1 MADVLNQAE
10 IDKLLGA
17 LASGEVSA
25 APEKAEKTVKTY
37 NFRRPNKFNRDQIR
51 AVQMLHESF
60 ARYLTST
67 LSTMTRSMVSVEISN
82 VEQVPYE
89 EFVRSVMSP
98 TTLAILD
105 VIPLEGKAILEINQ
119 LLMFSLIDR
128 MLGGKGLPLDSAREF
143 TDLERTIVDRT
154 LSRILRELDDSWKTI
169 EEDIHF
175 RLFGKESNPF
185 FVQIVPKAEM
195 VLLVNIKAQVG
206 MVEGRMNLCLPFHT
220 LEPVMERFNPQEWFV
235 AKDKYLT
242 EEERGRLTRKV
253 HNVSVDLTA
262 ELASSTLTL
271 HELSTLSPGDVI
283 NLGTNITEAGTMSVG
298 PIPKFC
304 VTYGS
309 SPQGTMCASIVD
321 VLSSQMDMQAE
332 DPE

>member
-1 MADVLNQAE
+1 MADVLNQVE

-17 LASGEVSA
+17 LASGEVSS
-25 APEKAEKTVKTY
+25 APENTEKAVKTY

-67 LSTMTRSMVSVEISN
+67 LSSMTRSMVSVEISN

-105 VIPLEGKAILEINQ
+105 VTPLNGKAILEVNQ

-128 MLGGKGLPLDSAREF
+128 MLGGRGLPIDSAREF
-143 TDLERTIVDRT
+143 TDLERVIVDRT
-154 LSRILRELDDSWKTI
+154 LSRILKELDDSWKAI
-169 EEDIHF
+169 EENIHF
-175 RLFGKESNPF
+175 SLFGKESNPF

-235 AKDKYLT
+235 TKDKYLS
-242 EEERGRLTRKV
+242 EEDRARLNRKV
-253 HNVSVDLTA
+253 QKVTIDLTA
-262 ELASSTLTL
+262 ELTSTSLTL
-271 HELSTLSPGDVI
+271 EELSTLSPGDVI
-283 NLGTNITEAGTMSVG
+283 NLGTPITEGGTMHVG
-298 PIPKFC
+298 PIPKFY
-304 VTYGS
+304 VTFGS
-309 SPQGTMCASIVD
+309 NHRGRLCASIVD
-321 VLSSQMDMQAE
+321 ILPSETSSQDT
-332 DPE
+332 

>member
-1 MADVLNQAE
+1 MVDVLNQAE

-17 LASGEVSA
+17 LASGDVSNT
-25 APEKAEKTVKTY
+25 PEKTDKAVKTY

-98 TTLAILD
+98 TTLAILN
-105 VIPLEGKAILEINQ
+105 VVPLNGKAILEINQ

-128 MLGGKGLPLDSAREF
+128 MLGGKGLPINSAREF
-143 TDLERTIVDRT
+143 TDLERIIVDRT
-154 LSRILRELDDSWKTI
+154 LSRILCELDESWKTI
-169 EEDIHF
+169 EEGIHF
-175 RLFGKESNPF
+175 SLFGKESNPF

-235 AKDKYLT
+235 SKDKFLS
-242 EEERGRLTRKV
+242 EEDRARLTRKV
-253 HNVSVDLTA
+253 HNVSIDLTA
-262 ELASSTLTL
+262 ELTSTTLTL
-271 HELSTLSPGDVI
+271 QELSILSPGDVI
-283 NLGTNITEAGTMSVG
+283 NLGTPITETGIISVG

-304 VTYGS
+304 VTFGS
-309 SPQGTMCASIVD
+309 NLKGRLCASIVD
-321 VLSSQMDMQAE
+321 ILQ
-332 DPE
+332 PEER

>member
-25 APEKAEKTVKTY
+25 SPEKTEKAVKTY

-60 ARYLTST
+60 ARYLTSA
-67 LSTMTRSMVSVEISN
+67 LSTMTRSMVSVEVSN

-89 EFVRSVMSP
+89 EFVRSVLSP

-105 VIPLEGKAILEINQ
+105 VVPLDGKAILEINQ

-128 MLGGKGLPLDSAREF
+128 MLGGKGLPIDSAREF
-143 TDLERTIVDRT
+143 TDLERVIVDRI
-154 LSRILRELDDSWKTI
+154 LFRILSELDDSWKTI
-169 EEDIHF
+169 DEGVHF
-175 RLFGKESNPF
+175 KLFGKESNPF

-206 MVEGRMNLCLPFHT
+206 VVEGRMNLCLPFHT
-220 LEPVMERFNPQEWFV
+220 LEPIMERFNPQEWFV
-235 AKDKYLT
+235 AKDKNFSKEDRT
-242 EEERGRLTRKV
+242 KFTRKIQ
-253 HNVSVDLTA
+253 NVIVNLTA
-262 ELASSTLTL
+262 ELASTTLSL
-271 HELSTLSPGDVI
+271 EEISTLSPGDVI
-283 NLGTNITEAGTMSVG
+283 NLGTPITEPGTMSVG
-298 PIPKFC
+298 PIPKFRISF
-304 VTYGS
+304 GS
-309 SPQGTMCASIVD
+309 DHEGKVCASIVD
-321 VLSSQMDMQAE
+321 IIP
-332 DPE
+332 PEPDQ

>member
-25 APEKAEKTVKTY
+25 SPEKTEKAVKTY

-60 ARYLTST
+60 ARYLTSA
-67 LSTMTRSMVSVEISN
+67 LSTMTRSMVSVEVAN

-89 EFVRSVMSP
+89 EFVRSVLSP

-105 VIPLEGKAILEINQ
+105 VIPLDGKAILEINQ

-128 MLGGKGLPLDSAREF
+128 MLGGRGLPIDSAREF
-143 TDLERTIVDRT
+143 TDLERVIVDRI
-154 LSRILRELDDSWKTI
+154 LFRILIELDDSWKTI
-169 EEDIHF
+169 DEGVHF
-175 RLFGKESNPF
+175 KLFGKESNPF

-206 MVEGRMNLCLPFHT
+206 VVEGRMNLCLPFHT
-220 LEPVMERFNPQEWFV
+220 LEPIMERFNPQEWFV
-235 AKDKYLT
+235 AKDKNFS
-242 EEERGRLTRKV
+242 EEDRTKFTSKIR
-253 HNVSVDLTA
+253 NVVVDLTA
-262 ELASSTLTL
+262 ELASTTLSL
-271 HELSTLSPGDVI
+271 EEISTLSPGDVI
-283 NLGTNITEAGTMSVG
+283 NLGTPITEPGIMSVG
-298 PIPKFC
+298 PIPKFRINF
-304 VTYGS
+304 GS
-309 SPQGTMCASIVD
+309 DQEGKMCASIVD
-321 VLSSQMDMQAE
+321 IIP
-332 DPE
+332 PESDV